1 MILLCE
7 CNFKSPS
14 RESGPTKVRWMVG
27 PYWNMLIVT
36 YSILLLISVLIYGVL
51 VPRSIS
57 FFTLSIGLNLT
68 ITTFVLLTMT
78 ACRDPGIFPRH
89 TRPLVWR
96 LAQLKNTSK
105 RILRLSLGVS
115 HTQWFV
121 QESDWTYSGQAGSF
135 RPPKTIYCKETELL
149 IEGYDHFC
157 PWSDEL
163 CADCIEFMNK
173 FTSNLINSGRALSSE
188 RRICGISSAS
198 LRACSLR
205 CYLTVVRLR

>member
-7 CNFKSPS
+7 CNFKSLSS
-14 RESGPTKVRWMVG
+14 REGCPTKVRWMVG

-57 FFTLSIGLNLT
+57 FIYLSVGLNLT
-68 ITTFVLLTMT
+68 STTFVLLTLT

-89 TRPLVWR
+89 TRPLVCMR
-96 LAQLKNTSK
+96 LLTSK
-105 RILRLSLGVS
+105 HNSRDLIKVLPNTISQG
-115 HTQWFV
+115 
-121 QESDWTYSGQAGSF
+121 SDWTYSGQAGSF

-157 PWSDEL
+157 PWY
-163 CADCIEFMNK
+163 AHY
-173 FTSNLINSGRALSSE
+173 SNPHRLNLPTQFYGQLISYQVGHCY
-188 RRICGISSAS
+188 RRKESMVFQV
-198 LRACSLR
+198 LR
-205 CYLTVVRLR
+205 CVPFHYDAV